1 MLSDWSVR
9 PKFRSQLSGS
19 HTLHVVS
26 SEMEL
31 ALTPLDSRSTLSVG
45 ENGILIS
52 PHSSSPS
59 TSRNPSSGQ
68 VRPFLLSALHPTHL
82 CLPPR
87 TGDFNVVRPYTSPK
101 PYDRPSSDHTSPDL
115 QWHVN
120 WRKLAGTHADEI
132 KAHEEL
138 LDGKGS
144 GRRRFRDVWRLI
156 NGESTRKYT

>member
-1 MLSDWSVR
+1 MLFDWSVR
-9 PKFRSQLSGS
+9 PKFRSQFSGS
-19 HTLHVVS
+19 YKLYLDSSLIQPRTDVS
-26 SEMEL
+26 
-31 ALTPLDSRSTLSVG
+31 LDSRSTSNDVDVG
-45 ENGILIS
+45 TVIS
-52 PHSSSPS
+52 SRSSFPS
-59 TSRNPSSGQ
+59 TSRNLSFGLVRLHSPRSPCPSNI
-68 VRPFLLSALHPTHL
+68 LSSL
-82 CLPPR
+82 
-87 TGDFNVVRPYTSPK
+87 GDFNVVRPYTSPK

-144 GRRRFRDVWRLI
+144 SRRRFRDVWRLI